1 MAWYP
6 PATNALVQ
14 SYNGTLLLQVIQS
27 LSRELERMQKEIDEL
42 RKKVNEK

>member
-1 MAWYP
+1 MSWYP

-14 SYNGTLLLQVIQS
+14 SYNGAIMVQVIQS